1 LEALEIPPKIR
12 SNTII
17 ISAKKWETAQKVSL
31 GGEMLRSRG
40 EEKEIGKCLEQ
51 YIRLTEESI
60 IMDN

>member
-1 LEALEIPPKIR
+1 
-12 SNTII
+12 
-17 ISAKKWETAQKVSL
+17 
-31 GGEMLRSRG
+31 MLRSRG